1 MKNRRQHIMRLI
13 GLAVS
18 VGVVLGT
25 LTLYF
30 SFIHDAHPVV
40 EDVQASII
48 DVSDD
53 VSMLDSAGLY
63 RPLYKIY
70 AEGVIGMSID
80 SIRLNHIET
89 EYLDNPYV
97 RSSRVYF
104 DKNHVLKIELRQR
117 IPAVRIMS
125 NNGGD
130 YYIDRDGEAMPTSS
144 HYTPRVMVA
153 TGNIPLLEFDQ
164 SVDSIAIHRK
174 IFDLSMAIEK
184 DDFMKSF
191 VSEIH
196 VDGKQN
202 IFLNPLM
209 GDYRIRINELD
220 EIEEKFE
227 NLKLFLREGLSR
239 TGWDAYTELIID
251 YNHQIIGKKIMNP

>member
-1 MKNRRQHIMRLI
+1 MIPSPPR
-13 GLAVS
+13 S
-18 VGVVLGT
+18 T
-25 LTLYF
+25 LFPYTTLF
-30 SFIHDAHPVV
+30 
-40 EDVQASII
+40 
-48 DVSDD
+48 
-53 VSMLDSAGLY
+53 
-63 RPLYKIY
+63 
-70 AEGVIGMSID
+70 
-80 SIRLNHIET
+80 
-89 EYLDNPYV
+89 
-97 RSSRVYF
+97 RS
-104 DKNHVLKIELRQR
+104 
-117 IPAVRIMS
+117 
-125 NNGGD
+125 
-130 YYIDRDGEAMPTSS
+130 EAMPTSS